1 MLLKNVLTKY
11 PCEFYVFGSR
21 TKFHGSV
28 FSDLDLVYKSP
39 MTDITRFELQEDL
52 ADIPIP
58 FRVDLV
64 RWDTCSDAFKERI
77 RQDLVPIEDVIS
89 CESK

>member
-1 MLLKNVLTKY
+1 MLLKRVLAKY

-21 TKFHGSV
+21 AKFNGGV

-39 MTDITRFELQEDL
+39 LTDIMRFELQEDL

-64 RWDTCSDAFKERI
+64 RWDTCSDTLKEQI
-77 RQDLVPIEDVIS
+77 RQDLVSIEDTVS
-89 CESK
+89 CESE